1 MFLKT
6 ISPYVIFYYFKLFHL
21 MLLGFH
27 VATHYQWQWNDQKT
41 LLFLDIYRIQ
51 ILQNIVQLSSKGI
64 PPLFLIHWNFGSN

>member
-1 MFLKT
+1 MFLKA

-21 MLLGFH
+21 MLLRFH

-41 LLFLDIYRIQ
+41 LLFLDIYKIQ
-51 ILQNIVQLSSKGI
+51 IYKILSKGI